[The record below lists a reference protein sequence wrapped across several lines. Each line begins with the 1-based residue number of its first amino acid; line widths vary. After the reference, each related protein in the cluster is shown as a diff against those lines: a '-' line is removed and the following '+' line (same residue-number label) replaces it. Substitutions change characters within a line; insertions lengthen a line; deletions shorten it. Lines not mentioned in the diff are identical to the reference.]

1 MEINSK
7 ETGTLIAFKLK
18 KEVKSTERTRFFRKL
33 YGCTDKSYYGKY
45 TYKRKGILDDISH
58 RVLIRAVIIVR
69 EEDAKELIDFLSDKA
84 EVYVRKVILEEEDN
98 AIFEQ
103 KE

>member
-18 KEVKSTERTRFFRKL
+18 KEVKSTERTRFFRTL

-45 TYKRKGILDDISH
+45 TYKRKGILDDIYH

-69 EEDAKELIDFLSDKA
+69 EDDAKKLIEFLSDKA
-84 EVYVRKVILEEEDN
+84 EVYVRKVILEGEDRT
-98 AIFEQ
+98 IFEQ

>member
-1 MEINSK
+1 MEINSE

-45 TYKRKGILDDISH
+45 TYKRKGILGDIPH
-58 RVLIRAVIIVR
+58 RVLTRAVIIVR
-69 EEDAKELIDFLSDKA
+69 KDDAKELIKFLSDKA
-84 EVYVRKVILEEEDN
+84 EVHVRKVILEEEDT
-98 AIFEQ
+98 ALFEQ

>member
-1 MEINSK
+1 MKIK

-18 KEVKSTERTRFFRKL
+18 KEVKSTERTRFFRTL

-45 TYKRKGILDDISH
+45 TYTRNGILDDIPH

-69 EEDAKELIDFLSDKA
+69 EEDAKELIGFLSDKA
-84 EVYVRKVILEEEDN
+84 VVYAREVVLDKEDRTL
-98 AIFEQ
+98 FEQ

>member
-69 EEDAKELIDFLSDKA
+69 EEDAKELIEFLSDKA

-98 AIFEQ
+98 VIFEQ